1 MTVFW
6 IVGSHQGGTGAAG
19 RDEAVKFPY
28 EGLLIPPRTPTIKT
42 ADLTSCPVCYL
53 LLS

>member
-19 RDEAVKFPY
+19 RDEVVKFPY
-28 EGLLIPPRTPTIKT
+28 EGLLHTTE
-42 ADLTSCPVCYL
+42 DSDNQN
-53 LLS
+53 S